1 VRRKEKKGGEKMWG
15 RYPGNGPFSDLPPW
29 ERPGWVYGR
38 GRCLW
43 YPGYG
48 YPRYGYPGYGTKE
61 EEIAALKNEQRALQ
75 ARLKDIDAR
84 LKELEG

>member
-1 VRRKEKKGGEKMWG
+1 MWG
-15 RYPGNGPFSDLPPW
+15 GYPGNGPFSDLPPW

-61 EEIAALKNEQRALQ
+61 EEIAVLKSEQQALQ
-75 ARLKDIDAR
+75 ARLKDVEAR

>member
-1 VRRKEKKGGEKMWG
+1 MWWG
-15 RYPGNGPFSDLPPW
+15 RYPGNGPFSNLPPW

-38 GRCLW
+38 GGCRW
-43 YPGYG
+43 YPYGYG
-48 YPRYGYPGYGTKE
+48 YPAYGTKE

-75 ARLKDIDAR
+75 ARLREMEER